1 MSSHSDHPEPDPF
14 SPAEFD
20 AWRGLLRLHAE
31 VTGELQRRLTDEH
44 GISLAE
50 YGVLITLVTE
60 PDGLR
65 MTDLA
70 ARRLITPSGISRVV
84 DKLEGRGLVSREE
97 DPSDRRGSLSVLT
110 EKGVRKLRE
119 AQVTH
124 HARVRELYLSRLTEQ
139 EQKTLGRLL
148 EKAMPGVVSSAV
160 WPPRPAVV
168 PPTHG

>member
-1 MSSHSDHPEPDPF
+1 MSSPADHPEPDPF
-14 SPAEFD
+14 SAAEFG
-20 AWRGLLRLHAE
+20 AWRGLLRLHAA
-31 VTGELQRRLTDEH
+31 VTSELQGRLADEH

-50 YGVLITLVTE
+50 YGVLITLVSE

-84 DKLEGRGLVSREE
+84 DKLERRGLVARHE
-97 DPSDRRGSLSVLT
+97 DPSDRRGFLSVLT
-110 EKGVRKLRE
+110 ENGLRKLRN

-124 HARVRELYLSRLTEQ
+124 HARVRELYLEGLTER

-160 WPPRPAVV
+160 WPPAPSAA
-168 PPTHG
+168 PGTPG